1 MLGSD
6 LSTSTCV
13 TATAEGLL
21 MRYDSLAT
29 ARLVVLRSLSLPVVS
44 SHRQGLPWGSVDAR
58 TTIRAIA
65 GQRGTSGATPLLL
78 HHCWRTNG

>member
-1 MLGSD
+1 M
-6 LSTSTCV
+6 
-13 TATAEGLL
+13 
-21 MRYDSLAT
+21 MRYIDAAT

-58 TTIRAIA
+58 TTIMAIA

-78 HHCWRTNG
+78 HHYWRANG